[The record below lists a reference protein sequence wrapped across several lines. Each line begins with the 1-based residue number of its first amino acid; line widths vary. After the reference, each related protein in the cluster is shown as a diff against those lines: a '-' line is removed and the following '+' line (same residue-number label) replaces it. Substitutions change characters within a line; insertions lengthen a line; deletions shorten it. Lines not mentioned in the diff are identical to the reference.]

1 MKYVSLAWV
10 LMCGLG
16 GPLPMHGQGTAGF
29 EGTDSLYRKV
39 EGFGVGLP
47 QEKVY
52 LHLDN
57 TCYFLGDTLWYK
69 GYVMRSDRGTLTDL
83 SKILYVELL
92 TPDGY
97 SVERQQLE
105 MEDGTVHGMFVLK
118 DTLYAGYYELR
129 AYTRWMLNFGQCEY
143 PHVRISEDLFYSKKM
158 AKEFFRDYE
167 KLYSRVFPVYDK
179 PGEAGDFVKDMT
191 LRPMRRYYKTPKKK
205 KPEVDLRFYPEG
217 GNLVAGTA
225 CRVALEL
232 NGEDRQHLGGMELS
246 VRDKDG
252 KVAAV
257 CRTDERGRTTFRLPD
272 VSEGADYR
280 ATFTYKGYGYE
291 EELPEV
297 EKEGCALAVTVGD
310 SVVEA
315 VVQAVGVD
323 SPIAVHVMSGG
334 MSRFYRSLPVYLLS
348 SGGVDVADGAAS
360 GCRTCRM
367 AIPLDSLPT
376 GVNQLTVFDGKGRI
390 YADRLFFVNHHDY
403 DAPRLAVSGI
413 CQSYEPFD
421 SITLHLQ
428 LADPA
433 DSLSSLSLAVRDR
446 ETEEDTYDNGTI
458 LTEMLLAS
466 EIKGFVENPGYY
478 FESDDSLR
486 RQALDRLMMVQGWR
500 RYKWREMAD
509 VERFAP
515 AWLPEKFQTIGGCV
529 NRSERQ
535 NIDFKKIS
543 NLKKEVN
550 VWAMFTQGPE
560 TFELKQQTKDGSFY
574 MPMPKIYGDC
584 MMFLS
589 AAKLKKGTDY
599 IRKMRQKGFTDEE
612 AWPDYYVK
620 LDLFHPHFAHP
631 YSFYQD
637 MSPRDLEPFAHEDS
651 LVRGAFEGRV
661 LPSVTVRTRRN
672 GLRRYDPAK
681 PAVVI
686 DAYDAYN
693 MMADYGLADVPFYYL
708 SSPAVSTL
716 VSFLFVGDMNKYRDY
731 FLRTTF
737 NAWPNRLWDKPV
749 MPGTPTHPVPD
760 WLSRGEFEKFRSLS
774 LLERFYIYTDYVPR
788 EMGSWKYRQD
798 NQPEVIVGMQL
809 RPNGEYFPSC
819 RDRRYLWH
827 GYAVC
832 DDFYSPDYSRR
843 PLSGTEDYRRT
854 LLWMPE
860 VKFDAKGSATV
871 RLYNNCKRTAVSVE
885 AVGVTDSGRY
895 MQYNNVR

>member
-1 MKYVSLAWV
+1 MKCGFLGLMVMCWV
-10 LMCGLG
+10 GLQSYAQ
-16 GPLPMHGQGTAGF
+16 GPDFWQF
-29 EGTDSLYRKV
+29 EGLDTLYRKV
-39 EGFGVGLP
+39 KGFGVGLP
-47 QEKVY
+47 QEKAY

-57 TCYFLGDTLWYK
+57 TCYFLGDTIWYK
-69 GYVMRSDRGTLTDL
+69 GYVTRSDRGTLTDL

-105 MEDGTVHGMFVLK
+105 MEDGTAHGMFVLK

-179 PGEAGDFVKDMT
+179 PKEAGDFAKDMT

-205 KPEVDLRFYPEG
+205 KPKVDLRFYPEG
-217 GNLVAGTA
+217 GNLVAGAA

-232 NGEDRQHLGGMELS
+232 NGEDGQHLGGMKLT
-246 VRDKDG
+246 VRDKEG

-272 VSEGADYR
+272 VSEQADFR
-280 ATFTYKGYGYE
+280 ATFTYKGYEYE

-297 EKEGCALAVTVGD
+297 EKEGCALTVTVGD

-315 VVQAVGVD
+315 VIQAVGVKR
-323 SPIAVHVMSGG
+323 PVALHVMSGG
-334 MSRFYRSLPVYLLS
+334 VSRFYRPLPVSLFS
-348 SGGVDVADGAAS
+348 NGMADTADEPVSGLRV
-360 GCRTCRM
+360 CRM

-376 GVNQLTVFDGKGRI
+376 GVNQLTVFDGEGRI

-403 DAPRLAVSGI
+403 DAPKLAVSGVR
-413 CQSYEPFD
+413 QSYEPFD

-428 LADPA
+428 LTDPV

-446 ETEEDTYDNGTI
+446 DTEEDTYDNGTI

-509 VERFAP
+509 VEPLALP
-515 AWLPEKFQTIGGCV
+515 WLPEKFQTIGGCV

-574 MPMPKIYGDC
+574 MAMPEIYGDC

-589 AAKLKKGTDY
+589 AAKLSKGVEY
-599 IRKMRQKGFTDEE
+599 VSKRRRKGFTDEE

-637 MSPRDLEPFAHEDS
+637 VSPRDLEPFAHEDS
-651 LVRGAFEGRV
+651 LVRGSFEGRV

-672 GLRRYDPAK
+672 GLRRYDPTK

-716 VSFLFVGDMNKYRDY
+716 ISFLFVGDMNKYRDY

-737 NAWPNRLWDKPV
+737 NTWPNRLWDKPV
-749 MPGTPTHPVPD
+749 MPSTPTYPVPD
-760 WLSRGEFEKFRSLS
+760 WLSRGDFEKYRSLS
-774 LLERFYIYTDYVPR
+774 LLDKFYIYTDYVPR

-809 RPNGEYFPSC
+809 RPDGEYFPSC
-819 RDRRYLWH
+819 RDRRYLLH

-832 DDFYSPDYSRR
+832 DDFYSPDYSHR
-843 PLSGTEDYRRT
+843 PLPETKDYRRT

-860 VKFDAKGSATV
+860 VEFDAKGSATV
-871 RLYNNCKRTAVSVE
+871 RLYNNSKRTSVSVE

-895 MQYNNVR
+895 MQYNSVR

>member
-1 MKYVSLAWV
+1 MKYVFLAWV

-105 MEDGTVHGMFVLK
+105 MEDGTAHGMFVLK

-179 PGEAGDFVKDMT
+179 PEEAGDFVKDMT

-232 NGEDRQHLGGMELS
+232 NGEDGQHLGGMELS

-272 VSEGADYR
+272 VSEDADFR
-280 ATFTYKGYGYE
+280 ATFIYKGYGYE

-334 MSRFYRSLPVYLLS
+334 ASRFYRSLPVYLLS
-348 SGGVDVADGAAS
+348 SGGVDVADGGHPDAVRAGWPSRWTAFPRESTNLRCSMARGAS
-360 GCRTCRM
+360 T
-367 AIPLDSLPT
+367 PT
-376 GVNQLTVFDGKGRI
+376 GSFSSIITTMMPRGWPFPVSASLTNLSI
-390 YADRLFFVNHHDY
+390 
-403 DAPRLAVSGI
+403 PSPCI
-413 CQSYEPFD
+413 C
-421 SITLHLQ
+421 
-428 LADPA
+428 
-433 DSLSSLSLAVRDR
+433 
-446 ETEEDTYDNGTI
+446 N
-458 LTEMLLAS
+458 
-466 EIKGFVENPGYY
+466 
-478 FESDDSLR
+478 
-486 RQALDRLMMVQGWR
+486 
-500 RYKWREMAD
+500 
-509 VERFAP
+509 
-515 AWLPEKFQTIGGCV
+515 
-529 NRSERQ
+529 
-535 NIDFKKIS
+535 
-543 NLKKEVN
+543 
-550 VWAMFTQGPE
+550 
-560 TFELKQQTKDGSFY
+560 
-574 MPMPKIYGDC
+574 
-584 MMFLS
+584 
-589 AAKLKKGTDY
+589 
-599 IRKMRQKGFTDEE
+599 
-612 AWPDYYVK
+612 
-620 LDLFHPHFAHP
+620 
-631 YSFYQD
+631 
-637 MSPRDLEPFAHEDS
+637 
-651 LVRGAFEGRV
+651 
-661 LPSVTVRTRRN
+661 
-672 GLRRYDPAK
+672 
-681 PAVVI
+681 
-686 DAYDAYN
+686 
-693 MMADYGLADVPFYYL
+693 
-708 SSPAVSTL
+708 
-716 VSFLFVGDMNKYRDY
+716 
-731 FLRTTF
+731 
-737 NAWPNRLWDKPV
+737 
-749 MPGTPTHPVPD
+749 
-760 WLSRGEFEKFRSLS
+760 
-774 LLERFYIYTDYVPR
+774 
-788 EMGSWKYRQD
+788 
-798 NQPEVIVGMQL
+798 
-809 RPNGEYFPSC
+809 
-819 RDRRYLWH
+819 
-827 GYAVC
+827 
-832 DDFYSPDYSRR
+832 
-843 PLSGTEDYRRT
+843 
-854 LLWMPE
+854 
-860 VKFDAKGSATV
+860 
-871 RLYNNCKRTAVSVE
+871 
-885 AVGVTDSGRY
+885 
-895 MQYNNVR
+895 

>member
-1 MKYVSLAWV
+1 MKYVFWV
-10 LMCGLG
+10 WGLMYGLG
-16 GPLPMHGQGTAGF
+16 WPLPTYGQGIASF

-47 QEKVY
+47 QEKAY

-57 TCYFLGDTLWYK
+57 TCYFLGDTIWYK
-69 GYVMRSDRGTLTDL
+69 GYVTRSDRGTLTDL

-105 MEDGTVHGMFVLK
+105 MEDGTAHGMFVLK

-179 PGEAGDFVKDMT
+179 PKEAGDFAKDMT

-205 KPEVDLRFYPEG
+205 KPKVDLRFYPEG
-217 GNLVAGTA
+217 GNLVAGAA

-232 NGEDRQHLGGMELS
+232 NGEDGQHLGGMKLT
-246 VRDKDG
+246 VRDKEG

-272 VSEGADYR
+272 VSEQADFR
-280 ATFTYKGYGYE
+280 ATFTYKGYEYE

-297 EKEGCALAVTVGD
+297 EKEGCALTVTVGD

-315 VVQAVGVD
+315 VIQAVGVKR
-323 SPIAVHVMSGG
+323 PVALHVMSGG
-334 MSRFYRSLPVYLLS
+334 VSRFYRPLPVSLFS
-348 SGGVDVADGAAS
+348 NGMADTADEPAS
-360 GCRTCRM
+360 GLRVCRM

-376 GVNQLTVFDGKGRI
+376 GVNQLTVFDGEGRI

-403 DAPRLAVSGI
+403 DVPKLSVSGVR
-413 CQSYEPFD
+413 QSYEPFD

-428 LADPA
+428 LTDPA

-446 ETEEDTYDNGTI
+446 DTEEDTYDNGTI

-478 FESDDSLR
+478 FKSDDSLR

-509 VERFAP
+509 VEPLALP
-515 AWLPEKFQTIGGCV
+515 WLPEKFQTIGGCV

-574 MPMPKIYGDC
+574 MAIPKIYGDC

-589 AAKLKKGTDY
+589 AAKLSKGAEY
-599 IRKMRQKGFTDEE
+599 ISKRRRKGFTDEE

-637 MSPRDLEPFAHEDS
+637 VSPRDLEPFAHEDS
-651 LVRGAFEGRV
+651 LVRGSFEGRV

-672 GLRRYDPAK
+672 GLRRYDPTK

-716 VSFLFVGDMNKYRDY
+716 ISFLFVGDMNKYRDY

-737 NAWPNRLWDKPV
+737 NTWPNRLWDKPV
-749 MPGTPTHPVPD
+749 MPGTPTYPVPD
-760 WLSRGEFEKFRSLS
+760 WLSRGEFEKYRSLS
-774 LLERFYIYTDYVPR
+774 LLDKFYIYTDYVPR

-809 RPNGEYFPSC
+809 RPDGEYFPSC
-819 RDRRYLWH
+819 RDRRYILH

-832 DDFYSPDYSRR
+832 DEFYSPDYSHR
-843 PLSGTEDYRRT
+843 PLPETKDYRRT

-860 VKFDAKGSATV
+860 VEFDAKGSATV
-871 RLYNNCKRTAVSVE
+871 RLYNNSKRTAVSVE

-895 MQYNNVR
+895 MQYNSVR

>member
-1 MKYVSLAWV
+1 
-10 LMCGLG
+10 
-16 GPLPMHGQGTAGF
+16 MHGQGTAGF
-29 EGTDSLYRKV
+29 EGADSLYRKV

-69 GYVMRSDRGTLTDL
+69 GYVTRSDRGTLTDL

-105 MEDGTVHGMFVLK
+105 MEDGTAHGMFVLK

-232 NGEDRQHLGGMELS
+232 NGEDGQHLGGMELS

-272 VSEGADYR
+272 VSEDADYR

-323 SPIAVHVMSGG
+323 NPIAVHVMSGG
-334 MSRFYRSLPVYLLS
+334 VSRFYRPLPVSLLS

-403 DAPRLAVSGI
+403 GAPGLAVSGVR
-413 CQSYEPFD
+413 QSYEPFD
-421 SITLHLQ
+421 SITVHLQ

-574 MPMPKIYGDC
+574 MAMPKIYGDC

-651 LVRGAFEGRV
+651 LVRGSFEGRV

-749 MPGTPTHPVPD
+749 MPSTPTHPVPD

-843 PLSGTEDYRRT
+843 PLPGTEDYRRT

-871 RLYNNCKRTAVSVE
+871 RLYNNSKRTAVSVE

>member
-1 MKYVSLAWV
+1 
-10 LMCGLG
+10 
-16 GPLPMHGQGTAGF
+16 MHGQGTAGF

-105 MEDGTVHGMFVLK
+105 MEDGTAHGMFVLK

-179 PGEAGDFVKDMT
+179 PEEAGDFVKDMT

-232 NGEDRQHLGGMELS
+232 NGEDGQHLGGMELS

-272 VSEGADYR
+272 VSEDADYR

-297 EKEGCALAVTVGD
+297 EKEGCALAITVGD

-315 VVQAVGVD
+315 VVEAVGVD
-323 SPIAVHVMSGG
+323 SPVALHVMSGG
-334 MSRFYRSLPVYLLS
+334 VSRFYRPLPVSLLS

-637 MSPRDLEPFAHEDS
+637 ISPRDLEPFAHEDS
-651 LVRGAFEGRV
+651 LVRGSFEGRV

-749 MPGTPTHPVPD
+749 MPSTPTHPVPD

-843 PLSGTEDYRRT
+843 PLPGTEDYRRT

-871 RLYNNCKRTAVSVE
+871 RLYNNSKRTAVSVE

>member
-1 MKYVSLAWV
+1 MFLVWV

-16 GPLPMHGQGTAGF
+16 WTLPMHGQGTAGF

-57 TCYFLGDTLWYK
+57 TCYFLGDTIWYK
-69 GYVMRSDRGTLTDL
+69 GYVTRSDRGTLTDL

-105 MEDGTVHGMFVLK
+105 MEDGTAHGMFVLK

-179 PGEAGDFVKDMT
+179 PEEAGDFVKDMT

-232 NGEDRQHLGGMELS
+232 NGEDGQHLGGMELS

-272 VSEGADYR
+272 VSEGADFR

-334 MSRFYRSLPVYLLS
+334 VSRFYRSLPVYLLS

-589 AAKLKKGTDY
+589 AAKLKKGTGY

-827 GYAVC
+827 GYVVC

-843 PLSGTEDYRRT
+843 PLPETKDYRRT

-871 RLYNNCKRTAVSVE
+871 RLYNNSKRTAVSVE

>member
-1 MKYVSLAWV
+1 MKYVFLTWV

-16 GPLPMHGQGTAGF
+16 WTLPMHGQGMAGF

-105 MEDGTVHGMFVLK
+105 MEDGTAHGMFVLK

-179 PGEAGDFVKDMT
+179 PEEAGDFVKDMT

-217 GNLVAGTA
+217 GDLVAGTA

-232 NGEDRQHLGGMELS
+232 NGEDGQHLGGMELS

-252 KVAAV
+252 KVEAV

-272 VSEGADYR
+272 VSEDADYR
-280 ATFTYKGYGYE
+280 AAFTYKGYGYE

-297 EKEGCALAVTVGD
+297 ETEGCALAVTVGD

-323 SPIAVHVMSGG
+323 SPVALHVMSGG
-334 MSRFYRSLPVYLLS
+334 VSRFYRTLPVSLLS

-433 DSLSSLSLAVRDR
+433 DSLSSLSLAVRNR

-458 LTEMLLAS
+458 LTEMLLAC

-478 FESDDSLR
+478 FESDDSLH

-651 LVRGAFEGRV
+651 LVRGAFDGRV

-843 PLSGTEDYRRT
+843 PLPGTEDYRRT

-871 RLYNNCKRTAVSVE
+871 RLYNNSKRTTVSVE

>member
-1 MKYVSLAWV
+1 MKYVFLVWV

-105 MEDGTVHGMFVLK
+105 MEDGTAHGMFVLK

-179 PGEAGDFVKDMT
+179 PEEAGDFVKDMT

-232 NGEDRQHLGGMELS
+232 NGEDGQHLGGMELS

-272 VSEGADYR
+272 VSEDADYR

-297 EKEGCALAVTVGD
+297 EKEGCALAITVGD

-334 MSRFYRSLPVYLLS
+334 VSRFYRPLPVSLLS

-500 RYKWREMAD
+500 RYKWCEMAD

-651 LVRGAFEGRV
+651 LVRGSFDGRV

-827 GYAVC
+827 GYAIC

-843 PLSGTEDYRRT
+843 PLPGTEDYRRT

-871 RLYNNCKRTAVSVE
+871 RLYNNSKRTTVSVE

>member
-1 MKYVSLAWV
+1 MKYVFLVWV

-16 GPLPMHGQGTAGF
+16 WTLPMHGQGTAGF

-57 TCYFLGDTLWYK
+57 TCYFLGDTIWYK
-69 GYVMRSDRGTLTDL
+69 GYVTRSDRGTLTDL

-105 MEDGTVHGMFVLK
+105 MEDGTAHGMFVLK

-179 PGEAGDFVKDMT
+179 PEEAGDFGKGMT

-217 GNLVAGTA
+217 GNLVAGAA

-232 NGEDRQHLGGMELS
+232 NGEDGQHLGGMELS
-246 VRDKDG
+246 VRDKEG

-272 VSEGADYR
+272 VSEDADYR
-280 ATFTYKGYGYE
+280 ATFTYKGYEYE

-323 SPIAVHVMSGG
+323 SPVALHVMSGG
-334 MSRFYRSLPVYLLS
+334 VSRFYRTLPVSLLS

-500 RYKWREMAD
+500 RYKWCEMAD

-550 VWAMFTQGPE
+550 VWAMFTQGSE

-589 AAKLKKGTDY
+589 AAKLKKGTGY

-637 MSPRDLEPFAHEDS
+637 MSPRDLEPFVHEDS
-651 LVRGAFEGRV
+651 LVRGSFEGRV

-760 WLSRGEFEKFRSLS
+760 WLSRGELEKFRSLS

-843 PLSGTEDYRRT
+843 PLPGTEDYRRT

-871 RLYNNCKRTAVSVE
+871 RLYNNSKRTAVSVE

>member
-1 MKYVSLAWV
+1 MKYVFLVWV

-105 MEDGTVHGMFVLK
+105 MEDGTAHGMFVLK

-179 PGEAGDFVKDMT
+179 PEEAGDFVKDMT

-205 KPEVDLRFYPEG
+205 KPKVDLRFYPEG

-232 NGEDRQHLGGMELS
+232 NGEEGQHLGGMELS

-272 VSEGADYR
+272 VSEDADYR
-280 ATFTYKGYGYE
+280 ATFTYKGYEYE

-297 EKEGCALAVTVGD
+297 EKEGCALAITVGD

-323 SPIAVHVMSGG
+323 SPVAVHVMSGG
-334 MSRFYRSLPVYLLS
+334 VSRFYRPLPVSLLS
-348 SGGVDVADGAAS
+348 SGGVDAADGTAS

-403 DAPRLAVSGI
+403 GAPGLAVSGVR
-413 CQSYEPFD
+413 QSYEPFD

-458 LTEMLLAS
+458 LTEMLLPN

-574 MPMPKIYGDC
+574 MAMPKIYGDC

-599 IRKMRQKGFTDEE
+599 VRKMRQKGFTDEE

-651 LVRGAFEGRV
+651 LVRGSFEGRV

-672 GLRRYDPAK
+672 GLRHYDPAK

-749 MPGTPTHPVPD
+749 MPNTPTYPVPD

-843 PLSGTEDYRRT
+843 PLPGTEDYRRT
-854 LLWMPE
+854 LLWKPE

-871 RLYNNCKRTAVSVE
+871 RLYNNSKRTAVSVE

>member
-1 MKYVSLAWV
+1 MKYVFLVWV

-105 MEDGTVHGMFVLK
+105 MEDGTAHGMFVLK

-232 NGEDRQHLGGMELS
+232 NGEDGQHLGGMELS

-272 VSEGADYR
+272 VSEDADYR

-323 SPIAVHVMSGG
+323 GPVALHVMSGG
-334 MSRFYRSLPVYLLS
+334 VSRFYRTLPVSLLS

-637 MSPRDLEPFAHEDS
+637 ISPRDLEPFAHEDS
-651 LVRGAFEGRV
+651 LVRGSFEGRV

-749 MPGTPTHPVPD
+749 MPSTPTHPVPD

-843 PLSGTEDYRRT
+843 PLPGTEDYRRT

-871 RLYNNCKRTAVSVE
+871 RLYNNSKRTAVSVE

>member
-1 MKYVSLAWV
+1 M
-10 LMCGLG
+10 
-16 GPLPMHGQGTAGF
+16 
-29 EGTDSLYRKV
+29 
-39 EGFGVGLP
+39 
-47 QEKVY
+47 
-52 LHLDN
+52 
-57 TCYFLGDTLWYK
+57 
-69 GYVMRSDRGTLTDL
+69 
-83 SKILYVELL
+83 
-92 TPDGY
+92 
-97 SVERQQLE
+97 
-105 MEDGTVHGMFVLK
+105 
-118 DTLYAGYYELR
+118 
-129 AYTRWMLNFGQCEY
+129 
-143 PHVRISEDLFYSKKM
+143 
-158 AKEFFRDYE
+158 
-167 KLYSRVFPVYDK
+167 YDK
-179 PGEAGDFVKDMT
+179 PKEAGDFAKDMT

-205 KPEVDLRFYPEG
+205 KPKVDLRFYPEG
-217 GNLVAGTA
+217 GNLVAGAA

-232 NGEDRQHLGGMELS
+232 NGEDGQHLGGMKLT
-246 VRDKDG
+246 VRDKEG

-272 VSEGADYR
+272 VSEQADFR
-280 ATFTYKGYGYE
+280 ATFTYKGYEYE

-297 EKEGCALAVTVGD
+297 EKEGCALTVTVGD

-315 VVQAVGVD
+315 VIQAVGVKR
-323 SPIAVHVMSGG
+323 PVALHVMSGG
-334 MSRFYRSLPVYLLS
+334 VSRFYRPLPVSLFS
-348 SGGVDVADGAAS
+348 NGMADTADEPVSGLRV
-360 GCRTCRM
+360 CRM

-376 GVNQLTVFDGKGRI
+376 GVNQLTVFDGEGRI

-403 DAPRLAVSGI
+403 DAPKLAVSGVR
-413 CQSYEPFD
+413 QSYEPFD

-428 LADPA
+428 LTDPV

-446 ETEEDTYDNGTI
+446 DTEEDTYDNGTI

-509 VERFAP
+509 VEPLALP
-515 AWLPEKFQTIGGCV
+515 WLPEKFQTIGGCV

-574 MPMPKIYGDC
+574 MAMPEIYGDC

-589 AAKLKKGTDY
+589 AAKLSKGVEY
-599 IRKMRQKGFTDEE
+599 VSKRRRKGFTDEE

-637 MSPRDLEPFAHEDS
+637 VSPRDLEPFAHEDS
-651 LVRGAFEGRV
+651 LVRGSFEGRV

-672 GLRRYDPAK
+672 GLRRYDPTK

-716 VSFLFVGDMNKYRDY
+716 ISFLFVGDMNKYRDY

-737 NAWPNRLWDKPV
+737 NTWPNRLWDKPV
-749 MPGTPTHPVPD
+749 MPSTPTYPVPD
-760 WLSRGEFEKFRSLS
+760 WLSRGEFEKYRSLS
-774 LLERFYIYTDYVPR
+774 LLDKFYIYTDYVPR

-809 RPNGEYFPSC
+809 RPDGEYFPSC
-819 RDRRYLWH
+819 RDRRYLLH

-832 DDFYSPDYSRR
+832 DDFYSPDYSHR
-843 PLSGTEDYRRT
+843 PLPETKDYRRT

-860 VKFDAKGSATV
+860 VEFDAKGSATV
-871 RLYNNCKRTAVSVE
+871 RLYNNSKRTSVSVE

-895 MQYNNVR
+895 MQYNSVR

>member
-1 MKYVSLAWV
+1 MKYVFLVWV

-16 GPLPMHGQGTAGF
+16 WTLPMHGQGTAGF

-57 TCYFLGDTLWYK
+57 TCYFLGDTIWYK
-69 GYVMRSDRGTLTDL
+69 GYVTRSGRGTLTDL

-105 MEDGTVHGMFVLK
+105 MEDGTAHGMFVLK

-179 PGEAGDFVKDMT
+179 PEEAGDFGKGMT

-217 GNLVAGTA
+217 GNLVAGAA

-232 NGEDRQHLGGMELS
+232 NGEDGQHLGGMELS
-246 VRDKDG
+246 VRDKEG

-272 VSEGADYR
+272 VSEDADYR
-280 ATFTYKGYGYE
+280 ATFTYKGYEYE

-323 SPIAVHVMSGG
+323 SPVALHVMSGG
-334 MSRFYRSLPVYLLS
+334 VSRFYRTLPVSLLS

-500 RYKWREMAD
+500 RYKWCEMAD

-550 VWAMFTQGPE
+550 VWAMFTQGSE

-589 AAKLKKGTDY
+589 AAKLKKGTGY

-637 MSPRDLEPFAHEDS
+637 MSPRDLEPFVHEDS
-651 LVRGAFEGRV
+651 LVRGSFEGRV

-760 WLSRGEFEKFRSLS
+760 WLSRGELEKFRSLS

-798 NQPEVIVGMQL
+798 NQSEVIVGMQL

-843 PLSGTEDYRRT
+843 PLPGTEDYRRT

-871 RLYNNCKRTAVSVE
+871 RLYNNSKRTAVSVE

>member
-16 GPLPMHGQGTAGF
+16 WPLPMHGQGTAGF

-69 GYVMRSDRGTLTDL
+69 GYVTRSDRGTLTDL

-105 MEDGTVHGMFVLK
+105 MEDGTAHGMFVLK

-232 NGEDRQHLGGMELS
+232 NGEEGQHLGGMELS

-272 VSEGADYR
+272 VSEDADYR

-297 EKEGCALAVTVGD
+297 EKEGCALAITVGD

-323 SPIAVHVMSGG
+323 NPIAVHVMSGG
-334 MSRFYRSLPVYLLS
+334 VSRFYRPLPVSLLS

-500 RYKWREMAD
+500 RYKWCEMAD

-651 LVRGAFEGRV
+651 LVRGSFDGRV

-843 PLSGTEDYRRT
+843 PLPETKDYRRT

-871 RLYNNCKRTAVSVE
+871 RLYNNSKRTAVSVE
-885 AVGVTDSGRY
+885 AVGVTGRGRY

>member
-1 MKYVSLAWV
+1 MKYVFLAWV

-16 GPLPMHGQGTAGF
+16 WPLPMHGQGTAGF
-29 EGTDSLYRKV
+29 EGADSLYRKV

-105 MEDGTVHGMFVLK
+105 MEDGTAHGMFVLK

-232 NGEDRQHLGGMELS
+232 NGEDGQHLGGMELS

-272 VSEGADYR
+272 VSEDADYR

-323 SPIAVHVMSGG
+323 NPIAVHVMSGG
-334 MSRFYRSLPVYLLS
+334 VSRFYRPLPVSLLS

-589 AAKLKKGTDY
+589 AAKLKKGAGY

-651 LVRGAFEGRV
+651 LVRGSFEGRV

-749 MPGTPTHPVPD
+749 MPNTPTYPVPD

-843 PLSGTEDYRRT
+843 PLPGTEDYRRT

-860 VKFDAKGSATV
+860 VRFDAKGSATV
-871 RLYNNCKRTAVSVE
+871 RLYNNSKRTAVSVE

>member
-1 MKYVSLAWV
+1 MKYVFLVWV

-105 MEDGTVHGMFVLK
+105 MEDGTAHGMFVLK

-179 PGEAGDFVKDMT
+179 PEEAGDFVKDMT

-232 NGEDRQHLGGMELS
+232 NGEEGQHLGGMELS

-272 VSEGADYR
+272 VSEDADYR

-297 EKEGCALAVTVGD
+297 EKEGCALAITVGD

-323 SPIAVHVMSGG
+323 NPIAVHVMSGG
-334 MSRFYRSLPVYLLS
+334 VSRFYRPLPVSLIS

-403 DAPRLAVSGI
+403 GAPGLAVSGVR
-413 CQSYEPFD
+413 QSYEPFD
-421 SITLHLQ
+421 SITVHLQ

-574 MPMPKIYGDC
+574 MAMPKIYGDC

-651 LVRGAFEGRV
+651 LVRGSFEGRV
-661 LPSVTVRTRRN
+661 LLSVTVRTRRN

-749 MPGTPTHPVPD
+749 MPNTPTYPVPD

-798 NQPEVIVGMQL
+798 NQPEIIVGMQL

-843 PLSGTEDYRRT
+843 PLPGTEDYRRT

-871 RLYNNCKRTAVSVE
+871 RLYNNSKRTAVSVE

>member
-1 MKYVSLAWV
+1 MKYVFLAWV

-105 MEDGTVHGMFVLK
+105 MEDGTAHGMFVLK

-179 PGEAGDFVKDMT
+179 PEEAGDFVKDMT

-232 NGEDRQHLGGMELS
+232 NGEDGQHLGGMELS

-272 VSEGADYR
+272 VSEDADYR
-280 ATFTYKGYGYE
+280 ATFIYKGYGYE

-334 MSRFYRSLPVYLLS
+334 VSRFYRSLPVYLLS

-478 FESDDSLR
+478 FESDDSLH

-500 RYKWREMAD
+500 RYKWCEMAD

-651 LVRGAFEGRV
+651 LVRGSFDGRV

-749 MPGTPTHPVPD
+749 MPSTPTHPVPD

-843 PLSGTEDYRRT
+843 PLPGTEDYRRT

-871 RLYNNCKRTAVSVE
+871 HLYNNSKRTAVSVE

>member
-1 MKYVSLAWV
+1 
-10 LMCGLG
+10 
-16 GPLPMHGQGTAGF
+16 
-29 EGTDSLYRKV
+29 
-39 EGFGVGLP
+39 
-47 QEKVY
+47 
-52 LHLDN
+52 
-57 TCYFLGDTLWYK
+57 
-69 GYVMRSDRGTLTDL
+69 
-83 SKILYVELL
+83 
-92 TPDGY
+92 
-97 SVERQQLE
+97 
-105 MEDGTVHGMFVLK
+105 
-118 DTLYAGYYELR
+118 
-129 AYTRWMLNFGQCEY
+129 
-143 PHVRISEDLFYSKKM
+143 
-158 AKEFFRDYE
+158 
-167 KLYSRVFPVYDK
+167 
-179 PGEAGDFVKDMT
+179 
-191 LRPMRRYYKTPKKK
+191 
-205 KPEVDLRFYPEG
+205 
-217 GNLVAGTA
+217 
-225 CRVALEL
+225 
-232 NGEDRQHLGGMELS
+232 
-246 VRDKDG
+246 
-252 KVAAV
+252 
-257 CRTDERGRTTFRLPD
+257 
-272 VSEGADYR
+272 
-280 ATFTYKGYGYE
+280 
-291 EELPEV
+291 
-297 EKEGCALAVTVGD
+297 
-310 SVVEA
+310 
-315 VVQAVGVD
+315 
-323 SPIAVHVMSGG
+323 
-334 MSRFYRSLPVYLLS
+334 
-348 SGGVDVADGAAS
+348 
-360 GCRTCRM
+360 M

-376 GVNQLTVFDGKGRI
+376 GVNQLTVFDGEGRI

-403 DAPRLAVSGI
+403 DAPKLAVSGVR
-413 CQSYEPFD
+413 QSYEPFD

-428 LADPA
+428 LTDPV

-446 ETEEDTYDNGTI
+446 DTEEDTYDNGTI

-509 VERFAP
+509 VEPLALP
-515 AWLPEKFQTIGGCV
+515 WLPEKFQTIGGCV

-574 MPMPKIYGDC
+574 MAMPEIYGDC

-589 AAKLKKGTDY
+589 AAKLSKGVEY
-599 IRKMRQKGFTDEE
+599 VSKRRRKGFTDEE

-637 MSPRDLEPFAHEDS
+637 VSPRDLEPFAHEDS
-651 LVRGAFEGRV
+651 LVRGSFEGRV

-672 GLRRYDPAK
+672 GLRRYDPTK

-716 VSFLFVGDMNKYRDY
+716 ISFLFVGDMNKYRDY

-737 NAWPNRLWDKPV
+737 NTWPNRLWDKPV
-749 MPGTPTHPVPD
+749 MPSTPTYPVPD
-760 WLSRGEFEKFRSLS
+760 WLSRGEFEKYRSLS
-774 LLERFYIYTDYVPR
+774 LLDKFYIYTDYVPR

-809 RPNGEYFPSC
+809 RPDGEYFPSC
-819 RDRRYLWH
+819 RDRRYLLH

-832 DDFYSPDYSRR
+832 DDFYSPDYSHR
-843 PLSGTEDYRRT
+843 PLPETKDYRRT

-860 VKFDAKGSATV
+860 VEFDAKGSATV
-871 RLYNNCKRTAVSVE
+871 RLYNNSKRTSVSVE

-895 MQYNNVR
+895 MQYNSVR

>member
-1 MKYVSLAWV
+1 MKYVFLVWV

-105 MEDGTVHGMFVLK
+105 MEDGTAHGMFVLK

-232 NGEDRQHLGGMELS
+232 NGEEGQHLGGMELS

-272 VSEGADYR
+272 VSEDADYR

-323 SPIAVHVMSGG
+323 SPVALHVMSGG
-334 MSRFYRSLPVYLLS
+334 VSRFYRTLPVSLLS

-458 LTEMLLAS
+458 LTEMLLSS

-509 VERFAP
+509 VEPLALP
-515 AWLPEKFQTIGGCV
+515 WLPEKFQTIGGCV

-550 VWAMFTQGPE
+550 VWAMFTQGQE
-560 TFELKQQTKDGSFY
+560 TFELKQQTKEGSFY
-574 MPMPKIYGDC
+574 MPIPKIYGEC

-637 MSPRDLEPFAHEDS
+637 ISPRDLEPFAHEDS
-651 LVRGAFEGRV
+651 LVRGSFEGRV

-832 DDFYSPDYSRR
+832 DDFYSPDYSHR
-843 PLSGTEDYRRT
+843 PLPGTEDNRRT

-871 RLYNNCKRTAVSVE
+871 RLYNNSKRTAVSVE

>member
-1 MKYVSLAWV
+1 
-10 LMCGLG
+10 
-16 GPLPMHGQGTAGF
+16 MHGQGTAGF

-105 MEDGTVHGMFVLK
+105 MEDGTAHGMFVLK

-179 PGEAGDFVKDMT
+179 PGEAGDFVKGMT

-232 NGEDRQHLGGMELS
+232 NGEDGQHLGGMELS

-272 VSEGADYR
+272 VSEDADYR

-323 SPIAVHVMSGG
+323 GPVALHVMSGG
-334 MSRFYRSLPVYLLS
+334 VSRFYRTLPVSLLS

-589 AAKLKKGTDY
+589 AAKLKKGAGY

-651 LVRGAFEGRV
+651 LVRGSFEGRV

-843 PLSGTEDYRRT
+843 PLPGTEDYCRT

-871 RLYNNCKRTAVSVE
+871 RLYNNSKRTAVSVE
-885 AVGVTDSGRY
+885 AVGVTDNGRY

>member
-1 MKYVSLAWV
+1 MKYVFLAWV

-105 MEDGTVHGMFVLK
+105 MEDGTAHGMFVLK

-179 PGEAGDFVKDMT
+179 PEEAGDFVKDMT

-217 GNLVAGTA
+217 GGLVAGTA

-232 NGEDRQHLGGMELS
+232 NGEEGQHLGGMELS
-246 VRDKDG
+246 VWDKDG

-272 VSEGADYR
+272 VSEDADYR

-297 EKEGCALAVTVGD
+297 EKEGCALAITVGD

-315 VVQAVGVD
+315 MVQAVGVD
-323 SPIAVHVMSGG
+323 SPVALHVMSGG
-334 MSRFYRSLPVYLLS
+334 VSRFYRTLPVSLLS

-500 RYKWREMAD
+500 RYKWCEMAD

-651 LVRGAFEGRV
+651 LVRGSFDGRV

-827 GYAVC
+827 GYAIC

-843 PLSGTEDYRRT
+843 PLPGTEDYRRT

-871 RLYNNCKRTAVSVE
+871 RLYNNSKRTTVSVE

>member
-1 MKYVSLAWV
+1 MFLAWV

-105 MEDGTVHGMFVLK
+105 MEDGTAHGMFVLK

-179 PGEAGDFVKDMT
+179 PEEAGDFVKDMT

-232 NGEDRQHLGGMELS
+232 NGEDGQHLGGMELS

-272 VSEGADYR
+272 VSEDADYR
-280 ATFTYKGYGYE
+280 ATFIYKGYGYE

-334 MSRFYRSLPVYLLS
+334 VSRFYRSLPVYLLS

-458 LTEMLLAS
+458 LTEMLLVS

-478 FESDDSLR
+478 FESDDSLH

-500 RYKWREMAD
+500 RYKWCEMAD

-651 LVRGAFEGRV
+651 LVRGSFDGRV

-749 MPGTPTHPVPD
+749 MPSTPTHPVPD

-843 PLSGTEDYRRT
+843 PLPGTEDYRRT

-871 RLYNNCKRTAVSVE
+871 RLYNNSKRTAVSVE

>member
-1 MKYVSLAWV
+1 MKYVFWV
-10 LMCGLG
+10 WGLMYGLG
-16 GPLPMHGQGTAGF
+16 WPLPTYGQGIASF

-47 QEKVY
+47 QEKAY

-57 TCYFLGDTLWYK
+57 TCYFLGDTIWYK
-69 GYVMRSDRGTLTDL
+69 GYVTRSDRGTLTDL

-105 MEDGTVHGMFVLK
+105 MEDGTAHGMFVLK

-179 PGEAGDFVKDMT
+179 PKEAGDFAKDMT

-205 KPEVDLRFYPEG
+205 KPKVDLRFYPEG
-217 GNLVAGTA
+217 GNLVAGAA

-232 NGEDRQHLGGMELS
+232 NGEDGQHLGGMKLT
-246 VRDKDG
+246 VRDKEG

-272 VSEGADYR
+272 VSEQADFR
-280 ATFTYKGYGYE
+280 ATFTYKGYEYE

-315 VVQAVGVD
+315 VIQAVGVKR
-323 SPIAVHVMSGG
+323 PVALHVMSGG
-334 MSRFYRSLPVYLLS
+334 VSRFYRPLPVSLFS
-348 SGGVDVADGAAS
+348 NGMADTADEPAS
-360 GCRTCRM
+360 DLRVCRM

-376 GVNQLTVFDGKGRI
+376 GVNQLTVFDGEGRI

-403 DAPRLAVSGI
+403 DAPKLAVSGVR
-413 CQSYEPFD
+413 QSYEPFD

-428 LADPA
+428 LTDPA

-446 ETEEDTYDNGTI
+446 DTEEDTYDNGTI

-509 VERFAP
+509 VEPLALP
-515 AWLPEKFQTIGGCV
+515 WLPEKFQTIGGCV

-560 TFELKQQTKDGSFY
+560 TFELKQQTKDGAFY
-574 MPMPKIYGDC
+574 MAMPEIYGDC

-589 AAKLKKGTDY
+589 AAKLSKGAEY
-599 IRKMRQKGFTDEE
+599 VSKRRRKGFTDEE

-637 MSPRDLEPFAHEDS
+637 VSPRDLEPFAHEDS
-651 LVRGAFEGRV
+651 LVRGSFEGRV

-672 GLRRYDPAK
+672 GLRRYDPTK

-716 VSFLFVGDMNKYRDY
+716 ISFLFVGDMNKYRDY

-749 MPGTPTHPVPD
+749 MPSTPTYPVPD
-760 WLSRGEFEKFRSLS
+760 WLSRGEFEKYRSLS
-774 LLERFYIYTDYVPR
+774 LLDKFYIYTDYVPR

-809 RPNGEYFPSC
+809 RPDGEYFPSC
-819 RDRRYLWH
+819 RDRRYLLH

-832 DDFYSPDYSRR
+832 DDFYSPDYSHR
-843 PLSGTEDYRRT
+843 PLPETKDYRRT

-860 VKFDAKGSATV
+860 VEFDAEGSATV
-871 RLYNNCKRTAVSVE
+871 RLYNNSKRTAVSVE
-885 AVGVTDSGRY
+885 AMGVTDSGRY
-895 MQYNNVR
+895 MQYNSVR

>member
-1 MKYVSLAWV
+1 MKYVFWV
-10 LMCGLG
+10 WGLMYGLG
-16 GPLPMHGQGTAGF
+16 WPLPTYGQGIASF

-47 QEKVY
+47 QEKAY

-57 TCYFLGDTLWYK
+57 TCYFLGDTIWYK
-69 GYVMRSDRGTLTDL
+69 GYVTRSDRGTLTDL

-105 MEDGTVHGMFVLK
+105 MEDGTAHGMFVLK

-179 PGEAGDFVKDMT
+179 PKEAGDFAKDMT

-205 KPEVDLRFYPEG
+205 KPKVDLRFYPEG
-217 GNLVAGTA
+217 GNLVAGAA

-232 NGEDRQHLGGMELS
+232 NGEDGQHLGGMKLT
-246 VRDKDG
+246 VRDKEG

-272 VSEGADYR
+272 VSEQADFR
-280 ATFTYKGYGYE
+280 ATFTYKGYEYE

-297 EKEGCALAVTVGD
+297 EKEGCALTVTVGD

-315 VVQAVGVD
+315 VIQAVGVKR
-323 SPIAVHVMSGG
+323 PVALHVMSGG
-334 MSRFYRSLPVYLLS
+334 VSRFYRPLPVSLFS
-348 SGGVDVADGAAS
+348 NGMADTADEPAS
-360 GCRTCRM
+360 GLRVCRM

-376 GVNQLTVFDGKGRI
+376 GVNQLTVFDGEGRI

-403 DAPRLAVSGI
+403 DVPKLSVSGVR
-413 CQSYEPFD
+413 QSYEPFD

-428 LADPA
+428 LTDPA

-446 ETEEDTYDNGTI
+446 DTEEDTYDNGTI

-478 FESDDSLR
+478 FKSDDSLR

-509 VERFAP
+509 VEPLALP
-515 AWLPEKFQTIGGCV
+515 WLPEKFQTIGGCV

-574 MPMPKIYGDC
+574 MAIPKIYGDC

-589 AAKLKKGTDY
+589 AAKLSKGAEY
-599 IRKMRQKGFTDEE
+599 ISKRRRKGFTDEE

-637 MSPRDLEPFAHEDS
+637 VSPRDLEPFAHEDS
-651 LVRGAFEGRV
+651 LVRGSFEGRV

-672 GLRRYDPAK
+672 GLRRYDPTK

-716 VSFLFVGDMNKYRDY
+716 ISFLFVGDMNKYREY

-737 NAWPNRLWDKPV
+737 NTWPNRLWDKPV
-749 MPGTPTHPVPD
+749 MPGTPTYPVPD
-760 WLSRGEFEKFRSLS
+760 WLSRGEFEKYRSLS
-774 LLERFYIYTDYVPR
+774 LLDKFYIYTDYVPR

-809 RPNGEYFPSC
+809 RPDGEYFPSC
-819 RDRRYLWH
+819 RDRRYILH

-832 DDFYSPDYSRR
+832 DEFYSPDYSHR
-843 PLSGTEDYRRT
+843 PLPETKDYRRT

-860 VKFDAKGSATV
+860 VEFDAKGSATV
-871 RLYNNCKRTAVSVE
+871 RLYNNSKRTAVSVE

-895 MQYNNVR
+895 MQYNSVR

>member
-1 MKYVSLAWV
+1 MKYVFLAWV

-16 GPLPMHGQGTAGF
+16 WPFPMHGQGMAGF

-69 GYVMRSDRGTLTDL
+69 GYVTRSDRGTLTDL

-105 MEDGTVHGMFVLK
+105 MEDGTTHGMFVLK

-232 NGEDRQHLGGMELS
+232 NGEEGQHLGGMELS

-272 VSEGADYR
+272 VSEDADYR

-315 VVQAVGVD
+315 MVQAVGVD
-323 SPIAVHVMSGG
+323 SPVALHVMSGG
-334 MSRFYRSLPVYLLS
+334 VSRFYCPLPVSLLS
-348 SGGVDVADGAAS
+348 SGGVDAADGAAS

-509 VERFAP
+509 VERFVP

-574 MPMPKIYGDC
+574 MAMPKIYGDC

-599 IRKMRQKGFTDEE
+599 IRKMRRKGFTDEE

-637 MSPRDLEPFAHEDS
+637 VSPRDLEPFAHEDS
-651 LVRGAFEGRV
+651 LVRGSFDGRV

-672 GLRRYDPAK
+672 GLRHYDPTK

-749 MPGTPTHPVPD
+749 MPSTPTHPVPD

-774 LLERFYIYTDYVPR
+774 LLERFYINTDYVPR

-843 PLSGTEDYRRT
+843 PLPETKDYRRT

-871 RLYNNCKRTAVSVE
+871 RLYNNSKRTAVSVE
-885 AVGVTDSGRY
+885 AVGVTGRGRY

>member
-1 MKYVSLAWV
+1 MFLVWV

-105 MEDGTVHGMFVLK
+105 MEDGTAHGMFVLK

-179 PGEAGDFVKDMT
+179 PEEAGDFVKDMT

-232 NGEDRQHLGGMELS
+232 NGEDGQHLGGMELS

-272 VSEGADYR
+272 VSEDADYR

-297 EKEGCALAVTVGD
+297 EKEGCALAITVGD

-334 MSRFYRSLPVYLLS
+334 VSRFYRPLPVSLLS

-500 RYKWREMAD
+500 RYKWCEMAD

-651 LVRGAFEGRV
+651 LVRGSFDGRV

-827 GYAVC
+827 GYAIC

-843 PLSGTEDYRRT
+843 PLPGTEDYRRT

-871 RLYNNCKRTAVSVE
+871 RLYNNSKRTTVSVE

>member
-1 MKYVSLAWV
+1 MKYVFLAWV

-105 MEDGTVHGMFVLK
+105 MEDGTAHGMFVLK

-179 PGEAGDFVKDMT
+179 PEEAGDFVKDMT

-217 GNLVAGTA
+217 GDLVAGTA

-232 NGEDRQHLGGMELS
+232 NGEDGQHLGGMELS

-252 KVAAV
+252 KVEAV

-272 VSEGADYR
+272 VSEDADYR
-280 ATFTYKGYGYE
+280 AAFTYKGYGYE

-297 EKEGCALAVTVGD
+297 ETEGCALAVTVGD

-323 SPIAVHVMSGG
+323 SPVALHVMSGG
-334 MSRFYRSLPVYLLS
+334 VSRFYRTLPVSLLS

-589 AAKLKKGTDY
+589 AAKLKKGTGY

-651 LVRGAFEGRV
+651 LVRGSFDGRV

-843 PLSGTEDYRRT
+843 LLLGTEDYRRT

-871 RLYNNCKRTAVSVE
+871 RLYNNSKRTAVSVE

>member
-1 MKYVSLAWV
+1 MKHVFLAWV

-16 GPLPMHGQGTAGF
+16 WPLPMHGQGTAGF

-105 MEDGTVHGMFVLK
+105 MEDGTAHGMFVLK

-232 NGEDRQHLGGMELS
+232 NGEDGQHLGGMELS

-272 VSEGADYR
+272 VSEDADYR

-323 SPIAVHVMSGG
+323 SPVALHVMSGG
-334 MSRFYRSLPVYLLS
+334 VSRFYRTLPVSLLS

-478 FESDDSLR
+478 FESDDSLH

-500 RYKWREMAD
+500 RYKWCEMAD

-651 LVRGAFEGRV
+651 LVRGAFDGRV

-760 WLSRGEFEKFRSLS
+760 WLSRGDFEKFRSLS

-843 PLSGTEDYRRT
+843 PLPGTEDYRRT

-871 RLYNNCKRTAVSVE
+871 RLYNNSKRTAVSVE

>member
-1 MKYVSLAWV
+1 MKYVFWV
-10 LMCGLG
+10 WGLMYGLG
-16 GPLPMHGQGTAGF
+16 WPLPTYGQGIASF

-47 QEKVY
+47 QEKAY

-57 TCYFLGDTLWYK
+57 TCYFLGDTIWYK
-69 GYVMRSDRGTLTDL
+69 GYVTRSDRGTLTDL

-105 MEDGTVHGMFVLK
+105 MEDGTAHGMFVLK

-179 PGEAGDFVKDMT
+179 PKKAGDFAKDMT

-205 KPEVDLRFYPEG
+205 KPKVDLRFYPEG
-217 GNLVAGTA
+217 GNLVAGAA

-232 NGEDRQHLGGMELS
+232 NGEDGQHLGGMKLT
-246 VRDKDG
+246 VRDKEG
-252 KVAAV
+252 KVAVV

-272 VSEGADYR
+272 VSEQADFR
-280 ATFTYKGYGYE
+280 ATFTYKGYEYE

-297 EKEGCALAVTVGD
+297 EKEGCALTVTVGD

-315 VVQAVGVD
+315 VIQAVGLKRPV
-323 SPIAVHVMSGG
+323 ALHVMSGG
-334 MSRFYRSLPVYLLS
+334 VSRFYRPLPVSLFS
-348 SGGVDVADGAAS
+348 NGMADTADEPAS
-360 GCRTCRM
+360 GLRVCRM

-376 GVNQLTVFDGKGRI
+376 GVNQLTVFDGEGRI

-403 DAPRLAVSGI
+403 DAPKLAVSGVR
-413 CQSYEPFD
+413 QSYEPFD

-428 LADPA
+428 LTDPA

-446 ETEEDTYDNGTI
+446 DTEEDTYDNGTI

-509 VERFAP
+509 VEPLALP
-515 AWLPEKFQTIGGCV
+515 WLPEKFQTIGGCV

-560 TFELKQQTKDGSFY
+560 TFELKQQTKDGAFY
-574 MPMPKIYGDC
+574 MAMPEIYGDC

-589 AAKLKKGTDY
+589 AAKLSKGAEY
-599 IRKMRQKGFTDEE
+599 VSKRRRKGFTDEE

-637 MSPRDLEPFAHEDS
+637 VSPRDLEPFAHEDS
-651 LVRGAFEGRV
+651 LVRGSFEGRV

-672 GLRRYDPAK
+672 GLRRYDPTK

-716 VSFLFVGDMNKYRDY
+716 ISFLFVGDMNKYRDY

-749 MPGTPTHPVPD
+749 MPSTPTYPVPD
-760 WLSRGEFEKFRSLS
+760 WLSRGEFEKYRSLS
-774 LLERFYIYTDYVPR
+774 LLDKFYIYTDYVPR

-809 RPNGEYFPSC
+809 RPDGEYFPSC
-819 RDRRYLWH
+819 RDRRYLLH

-832 DDFYSPDYSRR
+832 DDFYSPDYSHR
-843 PLSGTEDYRRT
+843 PLPETKDYRRT

-860 VKFDAKGSATV
+860 VEFDAEGSATV
-871 RLYNNCKRTAVSVE
+871 RLYNNSKRTAVSVE
-885 AVGVTDSGRY
+885 AMGVTDSGRY
-895 MQYNNVR
+895 MQYNSVR

>member
-1 MKYVSLAWV
+1 MKYVFLVWV

-105 MEDGTVHGMFVLK
+105 MEDGTAHGMFVLK

-179 PGEAGDFVKDMT
+179 PEEAGDFVKDMT

-217 GNLVAGTA
+217 GDLVAGTA

-232 NGEDRQHLGGMELS
+232 NGEEGQHLGGMELS

-272 VSEGADYR
+272 VSEDADYR

-297 EKEGCALAVTVGD
+297 EKEGCALAITVGD

-315 VVQAVGVD
+315 MVQAVGVD
-323 SPIAVHVMSGG
+323 SPVALHVMSGG
-334 MSRFYRSLPVYLLS
+334 VSRFYRTLPVSLLS
-348 SGGVDVADGAAS
+348 SGSVDVADGAAS

-478 FESDDSLR
+478 FESDDSLH

-500 RYKWREMAD
+500 RYKWCEMAD
-509 VERFAP
+509 VEWFAP
-515 AWLPEKFQTIGGCV
+515 AWLLEKFQTIGGCV

-651 LVRGAFEGRV
+651 LVRGAFDGRV

-843 PLSGTEDYRRT
+843 LLPGTEDYRRT

-871 RLYNNCKRTAVSVE
+871 RLYNNSKRTAVSVE

>member
-1 MKYVSLAWV
+1 MKYVFLVWV

-29 EGTDSLYRKV
+29 EGMDSLYRKV

-105 MEDGTVHGMFVLK
+105 MEDGTAHGMFVLK

-179 PGEAGDFVKDMT
+179 PEEAGDFVKDMT
-191 LRPMRRYYKTPKKK
+191 LRPMHRYYKTPKKK

-217 GNLVAGTA
+217 GDLVAGTA

-232 NGEDRQHLGGMELS
+232 NGEDGQHLGGMELS

-272 VSEGADYR
+272 VSEDADYR

-323 SPIAVHVMSGG
+323 SPVALHVMSGG
-334 MSRFYRSLPVYLLS
+334 VSRFYRTLPVSLLS

-428 LADPA
+428 LADSA

-458 LTEMLLAS
+458 LTEMLLAC

-478 FESDDSLR
+478 FESDDSLH

-651 LVRGAFEGRV
+651 LVRGAFDGRV

-843 PLSGTEDYRRT
+843 LLPGTEDYRRT

-871 RLYNNCKRTAVSVE
+871 RLYNNSKRTAVSVE
-885 AVGVTDSGRY
+885 AVGVTDNGRY